1 METVQVTIY
10 QLPAEHKMM
19 FQGSNEWKEK
29 MLRLEKS
36 VYHSVYS
43 FRIPK
48 DALTCGMNA
57 ILEEIFI
64 RFNVNLPNDF
74 CGHSLS
80 VSDVVVVDNEA
91 YYVERIGFSLL
102 KSF

>member
-36 VYHSVYS
+36 VYT
-43 FRIPK
+43 
-48 DALTCGMNA
+48 A
-57 ILEEIFI
+57 FI
-64 RFNVNLPNDF
+64 RFRFPKT
-74 CGHSLS
+74 H
-80 VSDVVVVDNEA
+80 
-91 YYVERIGFSLL
+91 
-102 KSF
+102 

>member
-43 FRIPK
+43 FQISK
-48 DALTCGMNA
+48 DALTCCMNA

-64 RFNVNLPNDF
+64 RFNDNLPKGF

-80 VSDVVVVDNEA
+80 VSDVVMVDNEA

>member
-36 VYHSVYS
+36 VYHSVYGS
-43 FRIPK
+43 AEP
-48 DALTCGMNA
+48 A
-57 ILEEIFI
+57 
-64 RFNVNLPNDF
+64 
-74 CGHSLS
+74 H
-80 VSDVVVVDNEA
+80 
-91 YYVERIGFSLL
+91 
-102 KSF
+102 

>member
-43 FRIPK
+43 FQIPE

-64 RFNVNLPNDF
+64 RFNDNLPKDF
-74 CGHSLS
+74 VGIHFLS
-80 VSDVVVVDNEA
+80 A
-91 YYVERIGFSLL
+91 MLL
-102 KSF
+102 WLTMRRTMWNALVFLC

>member
-36 VYHSVYS
+36 IYHSVYS
-43 FRIPK
+43 FQIPK

-64 RFNVNLPNDF
+64 RFNDNLPKGF

-80 VSDVVVVDNEA
+80 VSDVVMIDNEA